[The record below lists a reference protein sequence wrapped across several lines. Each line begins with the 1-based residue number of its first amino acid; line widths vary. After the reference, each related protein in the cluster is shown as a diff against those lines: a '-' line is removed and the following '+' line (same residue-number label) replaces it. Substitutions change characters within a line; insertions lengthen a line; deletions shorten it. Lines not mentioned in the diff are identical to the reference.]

1 MRDTWKW
8 EHVCEDILKRKTCSD
23 LLLLLTHSS
32 IVSSA
37 SVQGKQWGSKDKS
50 NMAGRGSD
58 EFDEFVLYN
67 CLYWGQ
73 Q

>member
-1 MRDTWKW
+1 M
-8 EHVCEDILKRKTCSD
+8 CEEILKRKTCSD

-50 NMAGRGSD
+50 NKAGRGSD
-58 EFDEFVLYN
+58 DSFKRILISVD
-67 CLYWGQ
+67 
-73 Q
+73 